1 VTEELSRMFRVFER
15 DFAGESPL
23 YQRLS
28 GLLAERTDLAT
39 PLLSAPHGQRRALL
53 LFAAVQQIL
62 RVREPGHRL
71 AEWYPS
77 LGGTR
82 SPHDP
87 ALLPAFADLV
97 HQHQAEITEWC
108 RSRTTQTNE
117 VRRAALLRPALG
129 FAADLVPGPLAL
141 IELGCSAGLLL
152 VPDRYA
158 FRYYNADRSV
168 TYGTGY
174 EVDCEARG
182 AAWPAAASLPIVV
195 GSRIGIDLAPVRPS
209 DTDGVNWLRSCIW
222 PEHLDRVARLDA
234 AIEVVAEAAPP
245 MIAGNFVD
253 ELAPVLDAVP
263 PDQVPCVFTSHALAY
278 LRSSERGALL
288 RLWDAVGRTRD
299 LIVIVNE
306 NPIVGLHAFA
316 PDAVADDDLKTPVTA
331 VVWRDGQPT
340 VTVLAHGGPHGN
352 YLIYGP
358 WQYAYD
364 PPLLRTEAATD

>member
-1 VTEELSRMFRVFER
+1 MFRVFER

-53 LFAAVQQIL
+53 LFAAIQQIL

-82 SPHDP
+82 SPRDP

-97 HQHQAEITEWC
+97 HRHQAEITEWC

-158 FRYYNADRSV
+158 FRYYNADRSE
-168 TYGTGY
+168 TYGAGYPGGLRGPRACLAGHGRAADRGGIAGRHRPGADAADGHRRGELVALMHLARACGPGCPTGRGNRGGGRGSTA
-174 EVDCEARG
+174 DDRRQLRRRAGAGARRG
-182 AAWPAAASLPIVV
+182 AAGPGAVRVHLARAGLPAQRRARRTAAAV
-195 GSRIGIDLAPVRPS
+195 GHGRPYA
-209 DTDGVNWLRSCIW
+209 GF
-222 PEHLDRVARLDA
+222 DRDR
-234 AIEVVAEAAPP
+234 E
-245 MIAGNFVD
+245 
-253 ELAPVLDAVP
+253 
-263 PDQVPCVFTSHALAY
+263 
-278 LRSSERGALL
+278 
-288 RLWDAVGRTRD
+288 
-299 LIVIVNE
+299 
-306 NPIVGLHAFA
+306 
-316 PDAVADDDLKTPVTA
+316 
-331 VVWRDGQPT
+331 
-340 VTVLAHGGPHGN
+340 
-352 YLIYGP
+352 
-358 WQYAYD
+358 
-364 PPLLRTEAATD
+364 